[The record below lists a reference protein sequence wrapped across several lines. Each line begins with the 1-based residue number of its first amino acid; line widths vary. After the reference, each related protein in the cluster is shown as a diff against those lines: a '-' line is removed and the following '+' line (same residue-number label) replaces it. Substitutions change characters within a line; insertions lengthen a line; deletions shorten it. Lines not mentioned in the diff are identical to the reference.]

1 MVLARATNRNDNSV
15 EGAIRATRIFPRS
28 VVRWVGL
35 ATLLLVVFS
44 FATPFVQAGCSAGQS
59 SSGAFRSVE
68 ATQTPPGE
76 LTLKLYL
83 RYEGGRFWF
92 TTKPPAPAC
101 SGPECNS
108 DSKMKTAPALEFQVR
123 STAFTMAYHSE
134 KTYSSE
140 SDFSAEVPCE
150 SQHARRGFI
159 EVVEPPP
166 KRV

>member
-1 MVLARATNRNDNSV
+1 MVLARATNRNDHGV
-15 EGAIRATRIFPRS
+15 EGAIRATRILPRS
-28 VVRWVGL
+28 VVRCVGVAAL
-35 ATLLLVVFS
+35 FLVVFS

-59 SSGAFRSVE
+59 SSGAFRSAE

-76 LTLKLYL
+76 LALKFYL

-108 DSKMKTAPALEFQVR
+108 DSKMKTAHALEFQVR
-123 STAFTMAYHSE
+123 GAAFTMAYHTE

-140 SDFSAEVPCE
+140 CDFSAVVPCE
-150 SQHARRGFI
+150 SQHAQRGFI

-166 KRV
+166 KRI

>member
-1 MVLARATNRNDNSV
+1 MVLARATNRNDNSL
-15 EGAIRATRIFPRS
+15 EGAIRAARILPRS
-28 VVRWVGL
+28 IVRWVL
-35 ATLLLVVFS
+35 PATLLLAAF
-44 FATPFVQAGCSAGQS
+44 FLATPLAQAGCSAGQS
-59 SSGAFRSVE
+59 SSGAFRSAE

-76 LTLKLYL
+76 LSLKFYL

-92 TTKPPAPAC
+92 TTRPPAPAC

-108 DSKMKTAPALEFQVR
+108 DSKMKTATALEFQVR
-123 STAFTMAYHSE
+123 STAFALEYPPK

-140 SDFSAEVPCE
+140 ADFSAEVPCE
-150 SQHARRGFI
+150 SQHAQRGFI

>member
-59 SSGAFRSVE
+59 SLGAFRSVE

-92 TTKPPAPAC
+92 TTKPPGPAC

-108 DSKMKTAPALEFQVR
+108 NSKMKTAPALEFQVR
-123 STAFTMAYHSE
+123 GTAFALGYHTP
-134 KTYSSE
+134 KTFSSE
-140 SDFSAEVPCE
+140 SDLVAQVPCE
-150 SQHARRGFI
+150 SQHALRGFI

-166 KRV
+166 KRI

>member
-1 MVLARATNRNDNSV
+1 MVLARATNRNDNFV
-15 EGAIRATRIFPRS
+15 EGAIRATRILLRS
-28 VVRWVGL
+28 IVRWVVLAAMLLAVFSL
-35 ATLLLVVFS
+35 ATPL
-44 FATPFVQAGCSAGQS
+44 AKAGCSAGQS
-59 SSGAFRSVE
+59 SSGAFRSAE

-76 LTLKLYL
+76 LSLKFYL

-92 TTKPPAPAC
+92 TTRPPAPAC

-150 SQHARRGFI
+150 SQHAQRGFI